1 MTKSTFWRRSERYIN
16 GFLKQCKLTKPH
28 SVLLGVFLP
37 VCFSLPTRALP
48 AGLGKAC
55 AQSGRKQAAVITF
68 LPRESCAIFIVSIQD
83 PVAAHSYLHLNLIK
97 SEYSL

>member
-1 MTKSTFWRRSERYIN
+1 MGFASSEN
-16 GFLKQCKLTKPH
+16 KPH

-37 VCFSLPTRALP
+37 VHFSLPTRALP

-55 AQSGRKQAAVITF
+55 AQSGRRQAADITF
-68 LPRESCAIFIVSIQD
+68 LPRELCAIFVSVQE